1 MAFVLSPV
9 LLRVY
14 PLSNKVSEVDNQAL
28 SAEAKESIPLRV
40 LLVEDSEPDAEL
52 LLAEL
57 TKAGYRV
64 VARRVQTADEM
75 REALAGDVWQI
86 VLSDYSLPGFT
97 APAALA
103 ITHELKPDLPFIIV
117 SGTVGE
123 EAAVAALK
131 AGASDFVVKGRLARL
146 VPAIERELRDVDLRR
161 QRQGERDAL
170 AEQLRQS
177 QKLEGIGRLAG
188 GIAHDFNNLLT
199 AVIGYTEMVLE
210 QIGPDKPISQDLM
223 EIRKASDRAVALTRQ
238 LLAFSRKQTLHVEAM
253 EPNVIITD
261 MGNML
266 QRLIGVDIDIRFE
279 LAPGLP
285 PILADRVQMEQV
297 VMNLVMNARDAMPTG
312 GVITIE
318 TTAVQA
324 DDVMSVIHEPVT
336 PGAYVGLRFADT
348 GLGMT
353 EDTLGKIFE
362 PFFTTKAPGLGT
374 GLGLATVYGVVQ
386 QLGGHV
392 AVRSAVGQGT
402 SFLLYFPAATEPV
415 RPTSPSTRSTAAPL
429 AMHREVVL
437 LVEDEAGVRHLVT
450 RILTRRGYTVL
461 EAADGQEALAFA
473 GNPAQVIDLV
483 LTDVVMPTMAG
494 PDLVTHLHALRPSL
508 KVIYMSGYTERDLSR
523 RVDLDAGPR
532 LIEKPFMAS
541 ALLQVVREVLDETPA
556 SAVH

>member
-1 MAFVLSPV
+1 MT
-9 LLRVY
+9 
-14 PLSNKVSEVDNQAL
+14 
-28 SAEAKESIPLRV
+28 AEAKKSVPLRV

-57 TKAGYRV
+57 SNAGYHV
-64 VARRVQTADEM
+64 VAHRVQTAEEM
-75 REALAGDVWQI
+75 RAALTRDAWQV
-86 VLSDYSLPGFT
+86 VLADYGLPSFD

-123 EAAVAALK
+123 DAAIAALK
-131 AGASDFVVKGRLARL
+131 AGASDFVAKSRLARL
-146 VPAIERELRDVDLRR
+146 VPAIERELRDADLRR
-161 QRQGERDAL
+161 EQARERDAL

-199 AVIGYTEMVLE
+199 AIIGYTEMVLE

-238 LLAFSRKQTLHVEAM
+238 LLAFSRKQTLRVAAM
-253 EPNVIITD
+253 EPNAIITD

-297 VMNLVMNARDAMPTG
+297 VMNLVMNARDAMPKG
-312 GVITIE
+312 GVITIA
-318 TTAVQA
+318 TTVVQA
-324 DDVMSVIHEPVT
+324 DAVTAVVHEPVA
-336 PGAYVGLRFADT
+336 PGAYVGLRFTDT

-353 EDTLGKIFE
+353 EETRRNIFE

-386 QLGGHV
+386 QLGGQI
-392 AVRSAVGQGT
+392 AVRSAVGQGA
-402 SFLLYFPAATEPV
+402 SFHIYFPVASEPV
-415 RPTSPSTRSTAAPL
+415 RPTSVPPRSAATPL
-429 AMHREVVL
+429 ATRREVVL
-437 LVEDEAGVRHLVT
+437 LVEDEPGVRRLAC

-461 EAADGQEALAFA
+461 EAADAQEALAFA
-473 GNPAQVIDLV
+473 ENPAQIIDLV
-483 LTDVVMPTMAG
+483 LSDVVMPTMGG
-494 PDLVTHLHALRPSL
+494 PELVTHLHTMRPSL
-508 KVIYMSGYTERDLSR
+508 KVIYMSGYTESDLSR

-541 ALLQVVREVLDETPA
+541 ALLQVVREVLDET
-556 SAVH
+556 SAAEMSALT